1 LTDEGN
7 ILRMRLQGNVLV
19 FIASARGETDQ
30 NFEASVSRI
39 KNAIEHGNL
48 TEIKVERAIAE
59 VEDLIMPIIRG
70 LPASKRLEIDG
81 TEFVKVTHLLSG
93 NHAAAIP
100 IESVESLFNDLA
112 NYARSCKLCQWF
124 SCGLAQ
130 TRPGNA
136 GRIESRCFA
145 GGYAPRWFQ
154 NCFLVAASS
163 VKRAP
168 YWPQ

>member
-112 NYARSCKLCQWF
+112 NYASGSPVAWRKHVPATQVALSLVVLREVMQHGGFKTVSL
-124 SCGLAQ
+124 
-130 TRPGNA
+130 
-136 GRIESRCFA
+136 SR
-145 GGYAPRWFQ
+145 Q
-154 NCFLVAASS
+154 AA
-163 VKRAP
+163 
-168 YWPQ
+168 